1 MKALYSIATV
11 LFIGL
16 SLQAQN
22 HVDALRFSQESLWG
36 TARFV
41 SMGGAFGALGGNA
54 SSASHN
60 PAGIAIYSSG
70 ENSTTLS
77 FINLETTTDYY
88 GGDNNSLIN
97 RTGNVRLPNL
107 NRISANIF
115 APEESGDWNRFNF
128 ALGYNTLHNFD
139 QAIEISANQS
149 SDSYID
155 YIVGQSQGKSYEN
168 LNTFSEQLA
177 FDTYLTDTLGSTTNY
192 VGAASGTYAKEQYF
206 KSNRSGIINEIY
218 LSFGTAYKNQLFLGV
233 TIGFPTISYTEEN
246 HIRESNF
253 EDPSSDLTSFDYR
266 STLSV
271 DGSGINLKLG
281 LIYKLENWLRY
292 GFAIHTPTYFNIN
305 EEYWSDMH
313 TVFDNGDNYDLE
325 SFYIGINDYDL
336 RTPFK
341 AINSLAIVINK
352 RGLLSVDYEYLDYS
366 MAQLSHEIYN
376 YQNANDNIE
385 SRYSNSYNLKLGA
398 EWRAHPQL
406 SLRAGYSYYG
416 SPYVGELNDASR
428 EYLTLGLGL
437 NINQYFFDLAMV
449 NMISEEDYMI
459 YTNANPASIQTESS
473 HMLFTM
479 GMKF

>member
-1 MKALYSIATV
+1 MKAIYSLVTA

-22 HVDALRFSQESLWG
+22 HIDALRFSQESLWG

-60 PAGIAIYSSG
+60 PAGIAVYSSG

-88 GGDNNSLIN
+88 SGDNASLIS
-97 RTGNVRLPNL
+97 RTGNIRLPNI
-107 NRISANIF
+107 NRVSANIF
-115 APEESGDWNRFNF
+115 APEEAGDWNRFNF

-139 QAIEISANQS
+139 HDIEISANQS
-149 SDSYID
+149 TDSYID
-155 YIVGQSQGKSYEN
+155 YIVGQSQGKVYEN
-168 LNTFSEQLA
+168 LDTFGEQLA
-177 FDTYLTDTLGSTTNY
+177 FDTYLTDTIGSTTNY
-192 VGAASGTYAKEQYF
+192 IGAASGAHAKDQYF

-218 LSFGTAYKNQLFLGV
+218 LSFGTAYKNKLFLGA

-266 STLSV
+266 STLSI

-292 GFAIHTPTYFNIN
+292 GFAIHTPTYFNVN

-313 TVFDNGDNYDLE
+313 TVFDNGDNYYLK
-325 SFYIGINDYDL
+325 SLYIGINDYDL

-352 RGLLSVDYEYLDYS
+352 RALLSVDYEYLDYS
-366 MAQLSHEIYN
+366 MAQLSSEIYS
-376 YQNANDNIE
+376 YQNANETIE
-385 SRYSNSYNLKLGA
+385 SSYSNSYNLKLGA

-428 EYLTLGLGL
+428 EYLTMGLGL